1 MTSLPGDVKRALD
14 SGVGREIG
22 SQLRAKATRE
32 FEKIKAKMMEEF
44 ETHPV
49 TIEIRS
55 GPDSDNTSGTL
66 GGYGNLFSFI
76 GFPSGDNPMEQ
87 VRQML
92 ESTQLKYINIS
103 RHGVVSM
110 ITTEPSRDQL
120 FEATKMS
127 DFRNALEGGRSW
139 LDGIETGLSGLGSFL
154 FREEGLNTTESRSGT
169 GLQLKGGKK
178 SEGA

>member
-1 MTSLPGDVKRALD
+1 
-14 SGVGREIG
+14 
-22 SQLRAKATRE
+22 
-32 FEKIKAKMMEEF
+32 
-44 ETHPV
+44 
-49 TIEIRS
+49 
-55 GPDSDNTSGTL
+55 
-66 GGYGNLFSFI
+66 
-76 GFPSGDNPMEQ
+76 MEQ

-127 DFRNALEGGRSW
+127 DFRNDLEGGRSW

-178 SEGA
+178 SEGAKGGTSTGGAAANQRSRYTRTSYISGILRNFKKRIEKLKRTVIK